1 MRKLRLN
8 LQELQVESF
17 SLESPHSA
25 PGTVRGHDSIEVLY
39 PDMGDGGGGDWGGG
53 GGGGGA
59 YTVGTCIGPTF
70 CCPPTWRPTCA
81 NTCYNTCAFTCDGP
95 GGVCQIP

>member
-1 MRKLRLN
+1 MRKLRLD

-17 SLESPHSA
+17 ALESPHPA
-25 PGTVRGHDSIEVLY
+25 PGTVRGHDSEVLY
-39 PDMGDGGGGDWGGG
+39 PMDDYDYGDGGG

-70 CCPPTWRPTCA
+70 CCPPTWRPTCPA
-81 NTCYNTCAFTCDGP
+81 TCYGTCPFTCDGP
-95 GGVCQIP
+95 GGVCIIP